1 MGSHRRLSCVVI
13 LCGALIAMTDTTVAQ
28 TQADLDK
35 ATLSANIAEQER
47 KAAESKKASAVAAA
61 DAAAAASKAA
71 NDLAKNKAES
81 DKSKADADKAKADAD
96 KAAADA
102 DKARVDVDKAKADA
116 SKASADADKAKAD
129 ADKATFDSVKAGLP
143 TPPDP
148 AKYKIEKPAA
158 PALGA
163 TIGRLTYQQAVKLA
177 AKIGP
182 KVASAAAGSILVAD
196 DVKVRT
202 LMAMGTATKE
212 GLLTAKSG
220 LEGQTK
226 SLRERMADQPTTAFA
241 VGTALAIGSLLEN
254 VLAYATILR
263 TQYGIAS
270 ASATTNSEAALT
282 ALVLA
287 QLAGQVTFVDA
298 DGALPQASSNISG
311 QLGGLRTTIL
321 TARGVVADAARWSKE
336 RRDAAPKG
344 TTEVEKAA
352 SRAANVK
359 AADEVDRL
367 AEALGKAVDEAQR
380 LTAALF
386 VVDAQGNT
394 AYDAAQRGEALAS
407 TLAEGGK
414 VMTLTLKVIS
424 SDVDTVAT
432 DRLFSGLKIY
442 AGNTTIGRW
451 KLVDSTGKLVS
462 AGAEMEEQGPQRIA
476 LSEK

>member
-1 MGSHRRLSCVVI
+1 VRSLCRISILSI
-13 LCGALIAMTDTTVAQ
+13 FCGALIAMTDTSVAQ

-35 ATLSANIAEQER
+35 ATLAANIAEQER
-47 KAAESKKASAVAAA
+47 KAADSKKAAAIAAA

-102 DKARVDVDKAKADA
+102 DKARVDVDKAKSDA
-116 SKASADADKAKAD
+116 GKAAADADKAKAD
-129 ADKATFDSVKAGLP
+129 ADKAVLESVKAGLP

-163 TIGRLTYQQAVKLA
+163 TIGRLTYQQAAKLA
-177 AKIGP
+177 DKISP
-182 KVASAAAGSILVAD
+182 KVATAATGSTLVAD
-196 DVKVRT
+196 DAKVRT

-212 GLLTAKSG
+212 GLLTAQSG
-220 LEGQTK
+220 LDGQTRA
-226 SLRERMADQPTTAFA
+226 LQDRMKGQPMTAFA
-241 VGTALAIGSLLEN
+241 TGTALAIGSLLEN

-263 TQYGIAS
+263 TQYGFAS
-270 ASATTNSEAALT
+270 VSATTNAEATLT
-282 ALVLA
+282 ALVLG
-287 QLAGQVTFVDA
+287 QLAGKLNFVDA
-298 DGALPQASSNISG
+298 DGALPQDNSEVAG
-311 QLGGLRTTIL
+311 RLGGLRNAIL
-321 TARGVVADAARWSKE
+321 TARTAISDAARWSKE
-336 RRDAAPKG
+336 RRDATPAG
-344 TTEVEKAA
+344 TTEAEKAA
-352 SRAANVK
+352 SRAANTR

-367 AEALGKAVDEAQR
+367 ADALGKAVDEAQK

-394 AYDAAQRGEALAS
+394 AYDAAQRGEALTK
-407 TLAEGGK
+407 TLTGGGK
-414 VMTLTLKVIS
+414 VMTLTLKVVS

-432 DRLFSGLKIY
+432 DGLFRGFKVY

-451 KLVDSTGKLVS
+451 KLVDSTGKLIS
-462 AGAEMEEQGPQRIA
+462 AGAEMEEHGPERVK
-476 LSEK
+476 LTGN